1 MLDALLGFFE
11 NAHLLSILKNTRLQ
25 RDSLVNI
32 FKFRLCLYI
41 ILIRHNQTLNFSR
54 SFKSPEEASL
64 GDSRP

>member
-32 FKFRLCLYI
+32 FKFRIYLDI
-41 ILIRHNQTLNFSR
+41 ILIRHNQTLIFSI
-54 SFKSPEEASL
+54 SFKRPEEASL